1 MIQLQSSDERSVSIE
16 GTRREKQITGLLT
29 VVFGTYLLA
38 EPLLTVV
45 TVRTYIDGA
54 GVYLRFYAASYGI
67 VLLLAVLLA
76 STMHKQ
82 RLVFRGS
89 RLCDL
94 AAIAAGIYWTGESVI
109 GLLLGNALK
118 YWVSTSFN
126 YLVPVLCYV
135 AVRQLGTPELL
146 DMLARRAA
154 WLGALAAPGSLLAV
168 LFALSQGFVGAGG
181 IIHVFPVTAGL
192 VLTGSGSWLAGL
204 ASMLVGSLTVIF
216 SLKRAVWGILALLPL
231 VYLIIAG
238 VSATRVVRLILA
250 LIVLTGV
257 AFMFRDRLPDAVN
270 LEVLAA
276 RLESIQTETAG
287 FTSGQAREDEARS
300 IWRHTVARGTPLS
313 TLFGWG
319 LGATYTYS
327 QASTTGAVEEKAH
340 DSHFTPTAWLLRGGL
355 IGVGINLLFY
365 GALMIAGWRAV
376 RSERARA
383 VSWCTPYMTF
393 FVLAIIVSAT
403 SFSLTP
409 NPVTH
414 LVAFLVLQRSAT
426 HDPSREQL

>member
-1 MIQLQSSDERSVSIE
+1 MMQLRSSDGRSVSIE
-16 GTRREKQITGLLT
+16 GTRRERQITGLLT
-29 VVFGTYLLA
+29 VVFAAYLLA
-38 EPLLTVV
+38 EPLLTFV
-45 TVRTYIDGA
+45 TVRTFIDGA
-54 GVYLRFYAASYGI
+54 GVYLRLYAASYGI
-67 VLLLAVLLA
+67 VLLLAVLLT

-82 RLVFRGS
+82 RLGFRGS

-94 AAIAAGIYWTGESVI
+94 TAIAAGIYWTGESVL
-109 GLLLGNALK
+109 GLLLGNTLG

-135 AVRQLGTPELL
+135 AVRQLRTPELL
-146 DMLARRAA
+146 DILARRAA

-168 LFALSQGFVGAGG
+168 LYALSQGFVGAGG

-192 VLTGSGSWLAGL
+192 VLTGSGSWMAGL

-231 VYLIIAG
+231 VYLMVAG
-238 VSATRVVRLILA
+238 VSARRIFRLAVA
-250 LIVLTGV
+250 LVFLVGV
-257 AFMFRDRLPDAVN
+257 AFMFRDQLPAAVD
-270 LEVLAA
+270 LEVLSA

-313 TLFGWG
+313 ALFGWG
-319 LGATYTYS
+319 MGATYTYS

-355 IGVGINLLFY
+355 VGVGVNLLFY
-365 GALMIAGWRAV
+365 GALLSAGWRAV
-376 RSERARA
+376 RSAGVQH
-383 VSWCTPYMTF
+383 VSWCAPYMTF
-393 FVLAIIVSAT
+393 FVLAVIASTT

-414 LVAFLVLQRSAT
+414 LAAFLVLQRSAV
-426 HDPSREQL
+426 HSLSRTTS